1 MRFVIKRE
9 KVSASYDMNGGG
21 GGSDN
26 VVMPFEKDAS
36 DEFYKPQNLNRSP
49 VEAFHRGASPT
60 EPINVNIG

>member
-9 KVSASYDMNGGG
+9 KVSASYDMNG

-49 VEAFHRGASPT
+49 VEAFHRGNSPT
-60 EPINVNIG
+60 EPINVDIG